1 MSVSSDMLDWQNNQ
15 RPNFFEKAALRTLSL
30 LEILY
35 IIVEGK
41 NYRRDIKKAE
51 KMPVP
56 VVSVGNITA
65 GGTGKTPCIMSI
77 ASLLLREGRH
87 PAILSRGYK
96 SGLEKKGGIV
106 SDGRKILVSQ
116 KAGGDE
122 PYMMAIR
129 LPKVPVLVGK
139 NRNASARK
147 AIELGADI
155 LLLDD
160 GFQYWKM
167 VKDRDFVL
175 IDATNPFGGGHVIP
189 RGLLREPVSGLKRA
203 SLIIMT
209 KSDQASLKNKKAIV
223 EVIRKMN
230 PKAPIIASKHAP
242 QAIVPF
248 GLWRKGIHKGLMSTM
263 KGKKAFLV
271 SGIGNPA
278 AFAGT
283 AADAGLLPI
292 DAVSFNDHHVY
303 TEADIEG
310 VEQKALRMKAD
321 LILTTEKDAVKLLA
335 LRKMANLKIPLYV
348 LEIHMIFTEK
358 GYGLLE
364 DQLHFETPA
373 EEEKE

>member
-1 MSVSSDMLDWQNNQ
+1 MSLSSDMLDWQNNQ
-15 RPNFFEKAALRTLSL
+15 RPNFLEKTALRTLSL

-41 NYRRDIKKAE
+41 HYRSDIKKAE

-77 ASLLLREGRH
+77 AALLLREGRH

-96 SGLEKKGGIV
+96 SGLEKRGGIV

-139 NRNASARK
+139 NRNISAHK
-147 AIELGADI
+147 AMEMGADI

-175 IDATNPFGGGHVIP
+175 IDATIRSEGDMSSQGGCSVN
-189 RGLLREPVSGLKRA
+189 RS
-203 SLIIMT
+203 
-209 KSDQASLKNKKAIV
+209 
-223 EVIRKMN
+223 
-230 PKAPIIASKHAP
+230 
-242 QAIVPF
+242 
-248 GLWRKGIHKGLMSTM
+248 
-263 KGKKAFLV
+263 
-271 SGIGNPA
+271 
-278 AFAGT
+278 
-283 AADAGLLPI
+283 
-292 DAVSFNDHHVY
+292 AV
-303 TEADIEG
+303 
-310 VEQKALRMKAD
+310 
-321 LILTTEKDAVKLLA
+321 
-335 LRKMANLKIPLYV
+335 
-348 LEIHMIFTEK
+348 
-358 GYGLLE
+358 
-364 DQLHFETPA
+364 
-373 EEEKE
+373 